1 MNIIFNLRKY
11 IIPVCCMFCFSFMV
25 KAEDMLKTK
34 DAQQAVPAAELT
46 EYEKQQKILER
57 YKPLIQPRTYAELI
71 RVKSVEA
78 NLKLNRLPELGEAII
93 PERAPNLSIIPYLL
107 KSFAHPGYVSEFQ
120 GLEYVLAVTCEE
132 PLGFDDCSTTP
143 HNQFSGKKVYVR
155 FIQSHDKKFNKV
167 PGMTIGS
174 SFETVRHLF
183 DDNAKIFG
191 DGECLQTRS
200 EWIACFDAM
209 QLSVDK
215 KRLQM
220 MPAKQSQLKRF
231 IKISGRGY

>member
-1 MNIIFNLRKY
+1 MTIILGK
-11 IIPVCCMFCFSFMV
+11 CFFLLLNV
-25 KAEDMLKTK
+25 FIFFQLAT
-34 DAQQAVPAAELT
+34 AQDVQKSEAVAELT
-46 EYEKQQKILER
+46 EFQKQQQILER
-57 YKPLIQPRTYAELI
+57 FKPLIQPRTYEDLI
-71 RVKSVEA
+71 RIKSTEV

-93 PERAPNLSIIPYLL
+93 PGRAPNVHIIPYLL

-120 GLEYVLAVTCEE
+120 GMEYVLAVTCEQ
-132 PLGFDDCSTTP
+132 PSGFDDCSTTP

-174 SFETVRHLF
+174 SFEKTRHLF

-191 DGECLQTRS
+191 DGECLQTRTA
-200 EWIACFDAM
+200 WLACFDATH
-209 QLSVDK
+209 LAVDK
-215 KRLQM
+215 KSLQM
-220 MPAKQSQLKRF
+220 MPAKHSELKRF